1 VSAEKNM
8 PQDKNQKAYRKP
20 LPHIDEE
27 SRPWWEAAQRHE
39 LYVQKCR
46 DCGDLRFHPRAQCTS
61 CLSSRTEWIRC
72 KSTGK
77 IYTFTVTRQNQ
88 AAGFRDS
95 LPYVMAWVEVDEGLK
110 MLTNIV
116 DCPPEQV
123 KIGMPVEAVFDDVTP
138 EVTLVKFRP
147 AR

>member
-1 VSAEKNM
+1 VVEKM
-8 PQDKNQKAYRKP
+8 PQQRDAKAYRKP

-27 SRPWWEAAQRHE
+27 MRPWWEALQRHE

-46 DCGDLRFHPRAQCTS
+46 DCGDLRFHPRAVCPS
-61 CLSSRTEWIRC
+61 CLSSRTEWVRS
-72 KSTGK
+72 KGTGK
-77 IYTFTVTRQNQ
+77 IYTFTVTHQNQ
-88 AAGFRDS
+88 AAGFRES
-95 LPYVMAWVEVDEGLK
+95 LPYVMAWVELDEGVK

-123 KIGMPVEAVFDDVTP
+123 RIGMPVEAVFDDVTAA
-138 EVTLVKFRP
+138 VTLLKFRP

>member
-1 VSAEKNM
+1 M

-72 KSTGK
+72 KGTGK
-77 IYTFTVTRQNQ
+77 IYTFTVTSQNQ

>member
-1 VSAEKNM
+1 M
-8 PQDKNQKAYRKP
+8 PQDKDQKAYRKP

-27 SRPWWEAAQRHE
+27 NRPWWEAVKRHE

-72 KSTGK
+72 KGTGK
-77 IYTFTVTRQNQ
+77 IYTFTVTNQNQ
-88 AAGFRDS
+88 ASGFRDS